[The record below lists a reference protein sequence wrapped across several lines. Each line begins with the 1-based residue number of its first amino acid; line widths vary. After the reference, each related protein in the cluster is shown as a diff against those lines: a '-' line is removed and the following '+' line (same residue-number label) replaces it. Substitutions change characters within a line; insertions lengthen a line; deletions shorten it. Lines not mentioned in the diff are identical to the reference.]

1 VPRLSS
7 HLVDDGLFEPTDYV
21 HRNTLQP
28 SSPAVRH
35 SIDPGPSEPNTL
47 HVPELS
53 LGGFPTGSVRVPE
66 LRNIAVTDRVVA
78 IIDHPAFQR
87 LRRVRMLG
95 PIHLVYPGATHTR
108 FEHSLGVY
116 GCVQWYLKSLLRHK
130 AFAESVS
137 EVDLLTVLAAG
148 LLHDIGHYPFAH
160 SLEALHLK
168 GEDAPR
174 HEEVGGRI
182 IHGEFASLRG
192 GQSIADIL
200 RTRWQVDP
208 DRVIGLCTGNL
219 GPNASS
225 IDRLLKS
232 IVSSTIDADKM
243 DYLERDS
250 HHLGVPYGRNYD
262 RDRLLASLTLNE
274 AEDHIAISS
283 KGKISAEMF
292 IFARY
297 TMFSEVYWHHTVR
310 AASAMVENGLAAFQ
324 SRASLDPEVFLERLL
339 SHDDEALLGWIC
351 DQTPEASATHRL
363 VSGLLPQ
370 QRRLYKRI
378 ATFSRAYVE
387 TSKQRAYERIYA
399 MDRAP
404 LFDLTSRL
412 TARLSALV
420 GRPLHPADLII
431 DIPPRDKDRLETIDV
446 VFPEVSGQRH
456 YRLHELSRIVAGIQE
471 DFVGV
476 VKKIR
481 IFATPQLADELRTRT
496 DVEGAL
502 LTEILRS

>member
-1 VPRLSS
+1 MNSS
-7 HLVDDGLFEPTDYV
+7 ADSPPSLPHSLPDPPPVLT
-21 HRNTLQP
+21 HRVLTH
-28 SSPAVRH
+28 R
-35 SIDPGPSEPNTL
+35 
-47 HVPELS
+47 VPELG
-53 LGGFPTGSVRVPE
+53 LGGFASGSVRVPE

-95 PIHLVYPGATHTR
+95 PIYLVYPGAMHSR

-116 GCVQWYLKSLLRHK
+116 GCVQWYLHSLLRHPV
-130 AFAESVS
+130 FAAAATE
-137 EVDLLTVLAAG
+137 EDLLTVLAAG

-168 GEDAPR
+168 GQDAPR

-182 IHGEFASLRG
+182 IHGEFPDLRG
-192 GQSIADIL
+192 EQSIAEIL
-200 RTRWQVDP
+200 RIRWGVDP
-208 DRVIGLCTGNL
+208 DRVIRLCTGHL
-219 GPNASS
+219 GEHASQ

-262 RDRLLASLTLNE
+262 RDRLLASLSLNQ
-274 AEDHIAISS
+274 AEDSIAVSS

-310 AASAMVENGLAAFQ
+310 AASAMVENALAAFH
-324 SRASLDPEVFLERLL
+324 SRTTSDPEAFLQRLL
-339 SHDDEALLGWIC
+339 THDDEMLLRWLRET
-351 DQTPEASATHRL
+351 TPTGSATQRL
-363 VSGLLPQ
+363 VAGLLPH
-370 QRRLYKRI
+370 QRQLYKRV

-387 TSKQRAYERIYA
+387 ASKQRAYERIYT
-399 MDRAP
+399 MDRAT

-412 TARLSALV
+412 TARLSSLV
-420 GRPLHPADLII
+420 GRPLHPAELII
-431 DIPPRDKDRLETIDV
+431 DIPPRDKDRLETVDV
-446 VFPEVSGQRH
+446 VFPDVSGQR
-456 YRLHELSRIVAGIQE
+456 YYPLHELSRVVAGIQE
-471 DFVGV
+471 DFVGF

-481 IFATPQLADELRTRT
+481 IFASPELARELKAHELQAPLRTRGRHAIG
-496 DVEGAL
+496 ESRLEEAL
-502 LTEILRS
+502 LTEILRP